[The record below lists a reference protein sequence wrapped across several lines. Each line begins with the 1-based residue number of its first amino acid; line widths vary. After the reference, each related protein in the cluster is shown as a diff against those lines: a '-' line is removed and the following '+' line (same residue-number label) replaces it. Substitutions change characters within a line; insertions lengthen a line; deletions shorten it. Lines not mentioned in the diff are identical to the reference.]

1 MATYVI
7 ELNDA
12 GVRLA
17 TAERRLAESPGYALL
32 QGDRLLLG
40 ERARAEA
47 RLHPRHVQSQ
57 FWSRLS
63 TDTLPQP
70 VPRARTVADLA
81 YAHLLDLFAGT
92 DASEAGAGR
101 AEVVFAV
108 PGQFDRN
115 QLALLLGIARECPFR
130 AVGLVDMGVAALAAA
145 GASPGTAMHV
155 DGQLHRSVITRI
167 DVGEDLVRD
176 RVDDTAATG
185 LISLQD
191 AMVGLIADAFIR
203 ETRFDP
209 LHEASTEQRLYDSLG
224 SWLGQLA
231 LAGEAL
237 LELDTGRNSYR
248 VSLHRDRL
256 VERLRPRYEQ
266 LAERLRVHAG
276 GPAEIHLSS
285 RLAELPGLRA
295 TLESRLEGCTVITAA
310 DDAVQQG
317 AFAHL
322 DRIRR
327 DGERLA
333 FVTRLPN
340 AANAHG
346 AASSRAP
353 AAPPARS
360 SEEPAAPPQ
369 SPPVPEAP
377 KPVRPTHVLMGHEA
391 WPLGSEPRTIGG
403 SNGYGSA
410 EFPERQCTIR
420 VQDGGIRLDPEY
432 GSGITHQG
440 EVVERTLYLTVGE
453 QVLVDDRVAL
463 TPIVVHQG
471 V

>member
-17 TAERRLAESPGYALL
+17 TAERCLADSPGYALL

-40 ERARAEA
+40 ERARSEA
-47 RLHPRHVQSQ
+47 RLHPRHIQSQ

-63 TDTLPQP
+63 TDALPQP
-70 VPRARTVADLA
+70 GPRARTVADLA
-81 YAHLLDLFAGT
+81 YAHLLDLFSDT
-92 DASEAGAGR
+92 DAADAD
-101 AEVVFAV
+101 VVFAV

-130 AVGLVDMGVAALAAA
+130 AVGLVDMGVAAVAASGA
-145 GASPGTAMHV
+145 GRGTALHV
-155 DGQLHRSVITRI
+155 DGQLHRTVITRI
-167 DVGEDLVRD
+167 NVDDELVRD

-185 LISLQD
+185 LIGLQD

-209 LHEASTEQRLYDSLG
+209 LHEAGTEQRLYDSLG
-224 SWLGQLA
+224 TWLEQLA

-248 VSLHRDRL
+248 VSMHQDRL

-266 LAERLRVHAG
+266 LAERLRTHAG
-276 GPAEIHLSS
+276 NGAEIHLSA
-285 RLAELPGLRA
+285 RLAELPGLQA
-295 TLESRLEGCTVITAA
+295 SLEARLGDCEVIRAA

-317 AFAHL
+317 TFAHL

-340 AANAHG
+340 VLPAGQETKVEAPAKAEGPAAAPEP
-346 AASSRAP
+346 RAP
-353 AAPPARS
+353 EPEPPA
-360 SEEPAAPPQ
+360 PL
-369 SPPVPEAP
+369 
-377 KPVRPTHVLMGHEA
+377 RPTHVLLGHEA
-391 WPLGSEPRTIGG
+391 WPLGPEPLTIGG
-403 SNGYGSA
+403 SDGCLPA
-410 EFPERQCTIR
+410 ELPQRVCTIR
-420 VQDGGIRLDPEY
+420 LQDGGIRIDPEY
-432 GSGITHQG
+432 GASITHQG
-440 EVVERTLYLTVGE
+440 EEAERTLYLAVGE
-453 QVLVDDRVAL
+453 EILLDKRIAL
-463 TPIVVHQG
+463 TPIVVRSEI
-471 V
+471 

>member
-17 TAERRLAESPGYALL
+17 TAEGCVAESPGYALL

-40 ERARAEA
+40 ERARSEA
-47 RLHPRHVQSQ
+47 RLHPRHVQTQ

-63 TDTLPQP
+63 TDALPQP

-81 YAHLLDLFAGT
+81 YAHLLDLFADT
-92 DASEAGAGR
+92 DPTN

-130 AVGLVDMGVAALAAA
+130 AVGLVDMGVAAVAASGA
-145 GASPGTAMHV
+145 GRGTAVHV

-167 DVGEDLVRD
+167 DADGELVRD

-185 LISLQD
+185 LIGLQD

-209 LHEASTEQRLYDSLG
+209 LHEAGTEQRLYDSLG
-224 SWLGQLA
+224 AWLRQLA

-248 VSLHRDRL
+248 VSLHQDRL

-266 LAERLRVHAG
+266 LAERLRAHAG
-276 GPAEIHLSS
+276 NVTEIHLSS
-285 RLAELPGLRA
+285 RLAELPGLKA
-295 TLESRLEGCTVITAA
+295 TLSAKLEGCSVIRAA
-310 DDAVQQG
+310 DDAVQHG
-317 AFAHL
+317 TFAHI

-340 AANAHG
+340 VMPAGKAARTA
-346 AASSRAP
+346 AP
-353 AAPPARS
+353 ARVPVAEASPQPPPLSKAS
-360 SEEPAAPPQ
+360 TPL
-369 SPPVPEAP
+369 
-377 KPVRPTHVLMGHEA
+377 RPTHILVGHEA
-391 WPLGSEPRTIGG
+391 WALGSEPLTIGG
-403 SNGYGSA
+403 PGGSFQT
-410 EFPERQCTIR
+410 ELPERQCTIR
-420 VQDGGIRLDPEY
+420 LQDDGIRLDPEN
-432 GSGITHQG
+432 GASITRNG
-440 EVVERTLYLTVGE
+440 ELAEHALYLAVGE
-453 QVLVDDRVAL
+453 QILLEERVPLVA
-463 TPIVVHQG
+463 IVVHTD